1 MASESH
7 NQILKGLL
15 HLNDGKCPGVKGLVL
30 GPEGQWVEAL
40 VNKGHHILPD
50 RSMEASSLPHP
61 QTSHASRVVPDPAA
75 GNC

>member
-15 HLNDGKCPGVKGLVL
+15 HLNDGKCPEVKGLVL

-50 RSMEASSLPHP
+50 RSMAGLKPSAPP
-61 QTSHASRVVPDPAA
+61 NVSRNQNGP
-75 GNC
+75 